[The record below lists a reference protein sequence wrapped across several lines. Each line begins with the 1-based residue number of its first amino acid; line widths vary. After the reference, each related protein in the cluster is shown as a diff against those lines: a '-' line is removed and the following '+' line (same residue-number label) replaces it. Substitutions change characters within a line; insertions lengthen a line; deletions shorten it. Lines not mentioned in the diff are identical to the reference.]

1 VQFALLGAFWGV
13 SALFVITPG
22 ADWAYAITAGL
33 RSRTVLAVLG
43 LLSGHALATI
53 IVAAGVGALLARV
66 PVALTVLTI
75 AGSLYLIYL
84 GFMNLRR
91 PVAPSAEEELTSR
104 SGIRWFA
111 QGFAVSGL
119 NPKVLLLILAV
130 LPQFTNTHAAWPIA
144 IQILV
149 LGLLHVLNCAIVYTA
164 VSVSARRVLAARP
177 RAAIVVSRISGAAMI
192 AIGVFLLVDRVVA
205 VMVKG

>member
-1 VQFALLGAFWGV
+1 MQFALLGAFWGV

-22 ADWAYAITAGL
+22 ADWAYAIAAGL
-33 RSRTVLAVLG
+33 KSRTVPAVFG
-43 LLSGHALATI
+43 LLSGHVLATI
-53 IVAAGVGALLARV
+53 IVAAGVGALIARV

-84 GFMNLRR
+84 GLTTLRH
-91 PVAPSAEEELTSR
+91 PVAPSAEEELTPR

-111 QGFAVSGL
+111 RGFAVSGL
-119 NPKVLLLILAV
+119 NPKVLLLFLAV
-130 LPQFTNTHAAWPIA
+130 LPQFTNAHAAWPIA
-144 IQILV
+144 VQILV
-149 LGLLHVLNCAIVYTA
+149 LGVVHVLNCAIVYTV

-177 RAAIVVSRISGAAMI
+177 RAATIVSRISGAAMI

-205 VMVKG
+205 GMVKG